1 MRLLVLFAVPALLL
15 SAETGKPRIAVG
27 GISHETDTFNPR
39 KTGLADFGWKEGG
52 PDDDFLQDHEMAST
66 TISGYLEGAQRFGL
80 QLYPTLLARATP
92 QGTVTDKA
100 FETMTAELVRR
111 LKAAPKL
118 DGVLLALHG
127 AMVVESH
134 PHGDAEIVRRVR
146 EALGEDMPIVVTHD
160 FHANVSEEIIEYSD
174 VLITYKE
181 CPHLD
186 PKDRGLQA
194 GEIMAGIVSGKVKP
208 VQAISKPAMLLNLI
222 HHDTFKQPLK
232 PIVDESKRLEK
243 DPRIL
248 AVSVPGGYQWADVPA
263 MGPSVVVVTDND
275 PDLAKREARRLS
287 DMLWALRDKLDFKL
301 PNAATAVRL
310 AMGNDTFPVALI
322 DTGDNIGGGASGDST
337 FILNELLRQS
347 AQGWVVVIA
356 DGEAAETAFSAGVGG
371 QFDQF
376 VGGKT
381 DRFHGEP
388 VRIRG
393 RVKSLHDGRYI
404 EPEVRH
410 GGGRYNDMGHTAV
423 IEVEGSTREL
433 SNLLLLTYRRTSP
446 NSLHQLI
453 SNGVNPRR
461 QKILVAK
468 GCIAP
473 RAAYEPIAARLIE
486 VDTPGLTAVN
496 PKRFTYK
503 HVRRPLFGLER

>member
-1 MRLLVLFAVPALLL
+1 MISSRTTRWQVPRSAATLKVL
-15 SAETGKPRIAVG
+15 
-27 GISHETDTFNPR
+27 
-39 KTGLADFGWKEGG
+39 
-52 PDDDFLQDHEMAST
+52 
-66 TISGYLEGAQRFGL
+66 QRFGL

-92 QGTVTDKA
+92 KGKVTDKA

-127 AMVVESH
+127 AMVGESH
-134 PHGDAEIVRRVR
+134 PHADAEIVRRVR

-160 FHANVSEEIIEYSD
+160 FHANVSEEMVEYSD

-194 GEIMAGIVSGKVKP
+194 AGIMAGIVSGRVKP
-208 VQAISKPAMLLNLI
+208 VQALAKPAMLLNLI

-243 DPRIL
+243 DSRIL

-275 PDLAKREARRLS
+275 PELAKREAQRLS
-287 DMLWALRDKLDFKL
+287 DMLWALRDKLDFNL
-301 PNAATAVRL
+301 LDAARAVRL
-310 AMGNDTFPVALI
+310 AMESDDLPVALI
-322 DTGDNIGGGASGDST
+322 DTGDNIGGGSSGDST
-337 FILNELLRQS
+337 FILSELLRQR
-347 AQGWVVVIA
+347 APGWVVVIA
-356 DGEAAETAFSAGVGG
+356 DGEAAEAAFSAGVGG
-371 QFDQF
+371 RFDQL

-393 RVKSLHDGRYI
+393 PGQVAARWSLH
-404 EPEVRH
+404 
-410 GGGRYNDMGHTAV
+410 
-423 IEVEGSTREL
+423 
-433 SNLLLLTYRRTSP
+433 RT
-446 NSLHQLI
+446 
-453 SNGVNPRR
+453 
-461 QKILVAK
+461 
-468 GCIAP
+468 
-473 RAAYEPIAARLIE
+473 
-486 VDTPGLTAVN
+486 
-496 PKRFTYK
+496 
-503 HVRRPLFGLER
+503 

>member
-1 MRLLVLFAVPALLL
+1 MP
-15 SAETGKPRIAVG
+15 
-27 GISHETDTFNPR
+27 
-39 KTGLADFGWKEGG
+39 
-52 PDDDFLQDHEMAST
+52 
-66 TISGYLEGAQRFGL
+66 
-80 QLYPTLLARATP
+80 
-92 QGTVTDKA
+92 
-100 FETMTAELVRR
+100 
-111 LKAAPKL
+111 
-118 DGVLLALHG
+118 
-127 AMVVESH
+127 
-134 PHGDAEIVRRVR
+134 EIVRRVR

-160 FHANVSEEIIEYSD
+160 FHANVPQEIVEYSD

-186 PKDRGLQA
+186 PKERGLQA
-194 GEIMAGIVSGKVKP
+194 AEIMAGIVSNKVNP
-208 VQAISKPAMLLNLI
+208 VQVIAKPAMLLNLI
-222 HHDTFKQPLK
+222 HHDTFKEPLK

-275 PDLAKREARRLS
+275 PELARREAQRLS
-287 DMLWALRDKLDFKL
+287 EMLWALRHKLDFTL
-301 PNAATAVRL
+301 PDASTAVRL
-310 AMGNDTFPVALI
+310 AIKNDAFPVVLI

-337 FILNELLRQS
+337 FILSELLRQK

-356 DGEAAETAFSAGVGG
+356 DGEAAEAAFRAGVGEP
-371 QFDQF
+371 FDQM
-376 VGGKT
+376 VRGKT

-388 VRIRG
+388 VRIQG
-393 RVKSLHDGRYI
+393 RVKSLNDGRYI

-410 GGGRYNDMGHTAV
+410 GGGRFKDMGHTAV
-423 IEVEGSTREL
+423 IEVEGSTRDL
-433 SNLLLLTYRRTSP
+433 LNLLLLTYKRTSP

-453 SNGVNPRR
+453 SNGVYPQR

-496 PKRFTYK
+496 PARFTYK
-503 HVRRPLFGLER
+503 QVRRPMFGLDQ